1 MGVKWKVMRWL
12 PSRRNV
18 SGVTIDWRMP
28 DFPFSPRSSLM
39 LQRSAT
45 KRTTPSDMWVLRLS
59 QTTFHGA
66 VGGARRTDCP
76 GTTQNLPR
84 SEYLRWSRGLCPR
97 RHQTRRSGLLCHAGY
112 TRTPA
117 VRRVQTS
124 SAGSAQHVPA
134 PEYRSFRR
142 SRRSARPAR
151 QRRVPPDTARRYR
164 RTWCRSRDQ
173 AWTSASSGCDAA

>member
-1 MGVKWKVMRWL
+1 MKLSIRCCRRSVEVKLPRRRSLLTGIENQISIWLSQEACWGAKWKVMRWL

-84 SEYLRWSRGLCPR
+84 SEYLRWSRGLCRGDIKRGDQGFFAMPDILELPPFDVSR
-97 RHQTRRSGLLCHAGY
+97 LHRQARRSMFQC
-112 TRTPA
+112 
-117 VRRVQTS
+117 
-124 SAGSAQHVPA
+124 
-134 PEYRSFRR
+134 
-142 SRRSARPAR
+142 
-151 QRRVPPDTARRYR
+151 
-164 RTWCRSRDQ
+164 
-173 AWTSASSGCDAA
+173 